1 MAEQMNAFTCRRRR
15 FHQQQNYHERAL
27 FLPILVLTTFGC
39 VLIPG
44 GSFFFFA
51 ACLPE
56 STRSEHCQISCWWCT
71 QIHRNGN
78 GMWCTPSS
86 QTWKESKKKRRKR
99 YLISL
104 CLAFHTPHTGS
115 VRRGRLSGG
124 MVEKCSE
131 KLSSVRSII
140 NSLQAKPA
148 QGLPNQSEISRH
160 RENTEWEKIK
170 TETYVDYAFGM

>member
-1 MAEQMNAFTCRRRR
+1 MNAFTCRRRR

-44 GSFFFFA
+44 GSFFFA

-86 QTWKESKKKRRKR
+86 QTWKESQKKKKRRKR

-148 QGLPNQSEISRH
+148 QGLPSQSEISSSRH